1 MVDDVKGPFGL
12 AGENDNGSNASD
24 VIKDV
29 LLKLQQIEGV
39 AIKSA
44 ATPTDHGQKIVT
56 RFYEIQGFQ
65 GVNLLPVT
73 SEISFNLKE
82 RPSEIDLTIR
92 KYDGI
97 DKGYS
102 GFIYGEEISA
112 AAKVIDLK
120 QPDALNADQIVE
132 LITGFVND
140 ERRKVISLDAHR
152 AQDGPSGADEPG

>member
-1 MVDDVKGPFGL
+1 M
-12 AGENDNGSNASD
+12 
-24 VIKDV
+24 
-29 LLKLQQIEGV
+29 
-39 AIKSA
+39 AIK
-44 ATPTDHGQKIVT
+44 
-56 RFYEIQGFQ
+56 
-65 GVNLLPVT
+65 LLPVT
-73 SEISFNLKE
+73 SEISLNLKE

-152 AQDGPSGADEPG
+152 TQDGPSGADEPG